1 MEDPSENV
9 QHCPETVTIEEH
21 SPMSTTTPDIDEQS
35 GWSKRKKIAL
45 GTTLGVIALCL
56 ILGLGVG
63 LGIDGNSI
71 DGDTIEGES
80 LLCDNYKCFI

>member
-1 MEDPSENV
+1 MVDSTENV
-9 QHCPETVTIEEH
+9 QHCSETATTEEH
-21 SPMSTTTPDIDEQS
+21 SPKSITIPDIVEQS